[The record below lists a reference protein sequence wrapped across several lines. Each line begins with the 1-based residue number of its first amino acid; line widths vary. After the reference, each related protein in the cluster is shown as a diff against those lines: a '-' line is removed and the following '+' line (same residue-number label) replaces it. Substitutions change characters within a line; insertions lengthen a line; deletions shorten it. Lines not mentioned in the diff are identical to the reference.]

1 MGYKDTSVYKLIM
14 GDGQDDF
21 EGDYYDDAD
30 TQATS
35 KQATTRAESQTNS
48 APRSNRNVVNMTS
61 GISASNDGGKIVV
74 FVPRIMSDANTI
86 AQRMIEGEA
95 AVVDFQN
102 MDEAQKQRTL
112 DFLYGV
118 KFAIK
123 GEIKQIGSSNVYL
136 AVPQN
141 FEVGGELTQTL
152 KNNF

>member
-1 MGYKDTSVYKLIM
+1 MGFKDTSVYKLII
-14 GDGQDDF
+14 GDDQDDF
-21 EGDYYDDAD
+21 EGDYYNEDA
-30 TQATS
+30 QEAS
-35 KQATTRAESQTNS
+35 KQATTQAESQTNS
-48 APRSNRNVVNMTS
+48 APRSNRNVVNMNAGVPTS
-61 GISASNDGGKIVV
+61 SDGGKIVV

-123 GEIKQIGSSNVYL
+123 GEIKQIGNSNVYL

>member
-1 MGYKDTSVYKLIM
+1 MGFKDTSVYKLII
-14 GDGQDDF
+14 GDDQDDF
-21 EGDYYDDAD
+21 EGDYYNEDA
-30 TQATS
+30 QEAS
-35 KQATTRAESQTNS
+35 KQATTQAESQTNS
-48 APRSNRNVVNMTS
+48 APRSNRNVVNMNAEVPTS
-61 GISASNDGGKIVV
+61 SDGGKIVV

-123 GEIKQIGSSNVYL
+123 GEIKQIGNSNVYL